1 MIQAQQDR
9 NIKGFTLLE
18 LLVVISIVAIVS
30 AMAYPNFSSWKKE
43 REIRSAT
50 EKVANM
56 IANIATQT
64 QRGTFAYSQLWVLPV
79 PGQSTVF
86 FTKGMRDATFSEI
99 LNDPK
104 KKPECKQTQS
114 GHWDTINSQ
123 TTKLL
128 GSTFSDYFEIYNPEA
143 EFALDKTELR
153 TQIALGATLCF
164 GKSGNYYKVTGDL
177 SKLSNTNITL
187 EGAPT
192 PNYIIICAYDAKKN
206 NSVCGRNAAGGLEK
220 PAYLVK
226 WSRFGNVSK
235 YKWSGSDWN
244 RQ

>member
-18 LLVVISIVAIVS
+18 LIVVIAIVAIVS
-30 AMAYPNFSSWKKE
+30 GVAYPNFSSWKKE
-43 REIRSAT
+43 REIRFAT

-64 QRGTFAYSQLWVLPV
+64 QRGSFAYSQLWVLPV

-86 FTKGMRDATFSEI
+86 ITKGMKESTFSEI
-99 LNDPK
+99 LNNPK
-104 KKPECKQTQS
+104 KKPACTITQN
-114 GHWDTINSQ
+114 GHWDTLNNQ
-123 TTKLL
+123 TLKLL
-128 GSTFSDYFEIYNPEA
+128 GTTFSDFYQAYDPESA
-143 EFALDKTELR
+143 IDKTELR
-153 TQIALGATLCF
+153 TQISLGASLCF

-177 SKLSNTNITL
+177 SKISNTNISL
-187 EGAPT
+187 EGAAT
-192 PNYIIICAYDAKKN
+192 PNYIIICTYENAKKTSN
-206 NSVCGRNAAGGLEK
+206 VCSRNAAGGLEK

>member
-1 MIQAQQDR
+1 MQQDR
-9 NIKGFTLLE
+9 NIRGFTLLE

-64 QRGTFAYSQLWVLPV
+64 QRGSFAYSQLWVLPV

-86 FTKGMRDATFSEI
+86 FTKGMRETTFSAI
-99 LNDPK
+99 LNDPNK
-104 KKPECKQTQS
+104 TPSCKITQS
-114 GHWDTINSQ
+114 GHWDTINNQSIN
-123 TTKLL
+123 LS
-128 GSTFSDYFEIYNPEA
+128 GSTFSDYFEVYNPEQGI
-143 EFALDKTELR
+143 DKTELR

-192 PNYIIICAYDAKKN
+192 PNYIIICAYDSKKN

>member
-1 MIQAQQDR
+1 MIQVQQDR
-9 NIKGFTLLE
+9 NIRGFTLLE

-43 REIRSAT
+43 REIRTAT
-50 EKVANM
+50 EKVAKM

-64 QRGTFAYSQLWVLPV
+64 QRGSFAYSQLWVLPV
-79 PGQSTVF
+79 KGQSTVF
-86 FTKGMRDATFSEI
+86 FTKGMRETTFSAI
-99 LNDPK
+99 LNDPNQT
-104 KKPECKQTQS
+104 PSCKVTQS
-114 GHWDTINSQ
+114 GHWDTINNQSIN
-123 TTKLL
+123 LS
-128 GSTFSDYFEIYNPEA
+128 GSTFSDYFEVYNPEQG
-143 EFALDKTELR
+143 LDKTELR

-164 GKSGNYYKVTGDL
+164 GKGGNYYKATGDL
-177 SKLSNTNITL
+177 SKLSNRNITL
-187 EGAPT
+187 EGAAT
-192 PNYIIICAYDAKKN
+192 SNYIIICSYDKKKN
-206 NSVCGRNAAGGLEK
+206 NNVCGTNAAGGLEK